1 MRAVRWLAVCSLIAI
16 TWSDPVRA
24 QPLPRSV
31 LDEPHEPERDSGRDR
46 LDRDR
51 LGWAV
56 PDFLRI
62 QTGGWIG
69 TLNLAVGYSLFDDV
83 VNLSA
88 GFGFTPDSTAGH
100 TVRNADLT
108 LALRPFRIESERR
121 GWYLVPI
128 ELGAT
133 WMVVLGDRYRAPDRY
148 RSGYYPPTA
157 EHWLAHVGFEIGWLP
172 DDGLFTRHAIY
183 FRAATL
189 DTFAQSFV
197 QDRGHLELG
206 DVIAGSIGYR
216 AAF

>member
-1 MRAVRWLAVCSLIAI
+1 MRTLLALACSLIAI
-16 TWSDPVRA
+16 ASSDPARA
-24 QPLPRSV
+24 QPLPRST
-31 LDEPHEPERDSGRDR
+31 LDGPHEPDRDSGRDR

-69 TLNLAVGYSLFDDV
+69 SLNLAVGYSLFDDRI
-83 VNLSA
+83 NLSA

-100 TVRNADLT
+100 SVTNADLT
-108 LALRPFRIESERR
+108 LALRPFRIERR
-121 GWYLVPI
+121 DWYLVPL
-128 ELGAT
+128 ELGVT
-133 WMVVLGDRYRAPDRY
+133 RMVVLGDRYRAPDRY

-157 EHWLAHVGFEIGWLP
+157 EHWLGHVGFEIGWLP

-183 FRAATL
+183 VRASAL
-189 DTFAQSFV
+189 DTYAQSFV
-197 QDRGHLELG
+197 QDRGHLELS